1 LRILVREVGTISC
14 FSKSSRYTVIS
25 EKIFAL
31 KSFPL
36 LEKEDDAKTKVR
48 QKYNF

>member
-1 LRILVREVGTISC
+1 M
-14 FSKSSRYTVIS
+14 VIS

-36 LEKEDDAKTKVR
+36 LGKEDDAKTKVG